1 MYLNE
6 PATRRFRAP
15 TKKDGMPAPSG
26 FIRPCQPVLSL
37 KVPVG
42 DGFRIVAQNN

>member
-1 MYLNE
+1 MI
-6 PATRRFRAP
+6 A
-15 TKKDGMPAPSG
+15 PAPPG

-37 KVPVG
+37 KIPVG